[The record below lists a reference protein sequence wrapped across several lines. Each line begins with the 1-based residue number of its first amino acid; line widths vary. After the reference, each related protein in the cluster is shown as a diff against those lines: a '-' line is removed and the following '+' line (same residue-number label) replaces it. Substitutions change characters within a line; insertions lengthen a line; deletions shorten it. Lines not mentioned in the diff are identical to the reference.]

1 MTCSGVRAP
10 RASSPRSPSAR
21 VLKHQ
26 SSSQGAQ
33 DPIRPRSVPFPGTHA
48 GTSWYLSSYLLEHC
62 VSSKNAPLRA
72 HICTYSLSRRLSSLQ
87 IKWAL
92 PALWERAGSHPETS
106 DHWSLSHP
114 EENPARQACVLSHFS
129 SVRLF
134 ATLWTAAHCSS
145 VHGILQARVLMWAT
159 MSSSRGSSPSK
170 DQTLVSCGSC
180 ITAVFF
186 TTEHQGSPSR
196 QPVDGYLLSTYYTP
210 GSVLGAG
217 GTA

>member
-1 MTCSGVRAP
+1 MGFSLTWAFAKDSNFQALAPFRCVMTCSGVRAP

-114 EENPARQACVLSHFS
+114 EENPA
-129 SVRLF
+129 
-134 ATLWTAAHCSS
+134 
-145 VHGILQARVLMWAT
+145 
-159 MSSSRGSSPSK
+159 SRIRNTFK
-170 DQTLVSCGSC
+170 VC
-180 ITAVFF
+180 
-186 TTEHQGSPSR
+186 
-196 QPVDGYLLSTYYTP
+196 
-210 GSVLGAG
+210 
-217 GTA
+217 